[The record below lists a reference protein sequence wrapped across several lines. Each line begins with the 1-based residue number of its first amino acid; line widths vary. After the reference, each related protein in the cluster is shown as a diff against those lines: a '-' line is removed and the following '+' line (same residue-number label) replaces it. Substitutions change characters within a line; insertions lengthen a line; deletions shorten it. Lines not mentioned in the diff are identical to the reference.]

1 MAKVNVRDFIEEQYG
16 LFINGEFQA
25 SESGDTLTVT
35 NPANGEDLAKVAK
48 ASKSDVDKA
57 VQAAQDA
64 FDSWSKTSKEER
76 ADYLLEISRRI
87 HEKVE
92 HFATIESLQN
102 GKPYR
107 ERQQLM
113 CH

>member
-1 MAKVNVRDFIEEQYG
+1 MAKVNVRDFIDEQYG
-16 LFINGEFQA
+16 LFINDEFQA

-64 FDSWSKTSKEER
+64 LTVGVRHLKKNVR
-76 ADYLLEISRRI
+76 
-87 HEKVE
+87 
-92 HFATIESLQN
+92 TI
-102 GKPYR
+102 Y
-107 ERQQLM
+107 
-113 CH
+113 

>member
-1 MAKVNVRDFIEEQYG
+1 MNFKQAKVE
-16 LFINGEFQA
+16 
-25 SESGDTLTVT
+25 TLTVT

-76 ADYLLEISRRI
+76 GLFIR
-87 HEKVE
+87 
-92 HFATIESLQN
+92 N
-102 GKPYR
+102 
-107 ERQQLM
+107 
-113 CH
+113 

>member
-48 ASKSDVDKA
+48 VSKSDVDKA

-87 HEKVE
+87 HEKWNTSRQLNRYKMVSL
-92 HFATIESLQN
+92 IE
-102 GKPYR
+102 K
-107 ERQQLM
+107 RQQLM